1 MRKKT
6 MADGILGISM
16 AAALASAPFQDSSL
30 AAGALFHLS
39 FAASVGG
46 FADWFGVTSLFR
58 KPLGVPFRTNLIS
71 KNRGKIVTMAKDM
84 VTEEILSERRLKRL
98 LVNHVPSAVV
108 ERWLKEHRNELR
120 RILSDGLEAA
130 FSSLHEEWLWH
141 MTGKSLSALLPAMDW
156 ASILASVMISFKN
169 YEKKEALSQALAEE
183 VRRFL
188 QDEFTLEEIG
198 NIYRAAWD
206 HYETQGPLNFHRLF
220 RKAVKDRDEEFIK
233 GIRKKIFDLADTL
246 TDGDSEVRKA
256 LGEKYDGLLE
266 KLSEDSPWKKALN
279 RKISGMAESLLEE
292 KGKDFFLSEWQA
304 HHEELAELLAEKILS
319 RTDEMLSDSGER
331 RRFDAWLLSLALPHV
346 KEIHDAVSSVVEKEL
361 SQYDGDAM
369 AHLAEEAASEEVA
382 AIRMNG
388 SLFGA
393 LLGLAFFA
401 VGVMV

>member
-6 MADGILGISM
+6 MADGILGISA
-16 AAALASAPFQDSSL
+16 AAALASAPFQEGSM
-30 AAGALFHLS
+30 AAAALFHLS

-58 KPLGVPFRTNLIS
+58 KPLGIPFRTNLIARS
-71 KNRGKIVTMAKDM
+71 RDKIVAMARDM

-108 ERWLKEHRNELR
+108 EHWLKEHREELH
-120 RILSDGLEAA
+120 RILSEGLESA
-130 FSSLHEEWLWH
+130 FSSLHEEWLWK
-141 MTGKSLSALLPAMDW
+141 MTGGSLASFLPSIDW
-156 ASILASVMISFKN
+156 ASCLASVMLSFKN
-169 YEKKEALSQALAEE
+169 YEKKEELSQALEEE

-206 HYETQGPLNFHRLF
+206 NYEAHGPLNFHRLF
-220 RKAVKDRDEEFIK
+220 RKALKDRDEEFIR
-233 GIRKKIFDLADTL
+233 GIQKKIFDLADTL
-246 TDGDSEVRKA
+246 ADGNSEVRKA

-266 KLSEDSPWKKALN
+266 KLTTDSLWKEELN
-279 RKISGMAESLLEE
+279 RKISGMAEKLLEE
-292 KGKDFFLSEWQA
+292 KGKDFFLKEWQNR
-304 HHEELAELLAEKILS
+304 HEELAGLLAGKILS
-319 RTDEMLSDSGER
+319 RIEDVLGDKTER
-331 RRFDAWLLSLALPHV
+331 RRFDAWLLSLVLPRL
-346 KEIHDAVSSVVEKEL
+346 KEIHGAVASVVEKKL
-361 SQYDGDAM
+361 SQYDGEAM
-369 AHLAEEAASEEVA
+369 ARLAEEAASEEVA

-401 VGVMV
+401 AGVMR